1 MLKLKTKLLNLIMVP
16 VMVLAMVITVDNTK
30 VNASYNVSNDISLIE
45 KNKAVNEG
53 IRNNSNREKTY
64 KELAAEAVAV
74 ELEEAKEE
82 SMCIEERIKEACD
95 KYGVPFNIV
104 LAIARLETGWFTSPA
119 FVNGNNPGG
128 LCSNGSPISFA
139 SVDEGVDRFVSNLA
153 NNYFAVGLNTPE
165 LIGPKYCPGSQSWID
180 QVEEMM
186 WYEYSFYL

>member
-16 VMVLAMVITVDNTK
+16 VMVLAMVITIDNTK

-74 ELEEAKEE
+74 ELEEAKKE
-82 SMCIEERIKEACD
+82 SMYIEERIKKACD
-95 KYGVPFNIV
+95 EYGVPFNIV

-128 LCSNGSPISFA
+128 LCSNGSLISFA
-139 SVDEGVDRFVSNLA
+139 SVDEGVDKFVSNLA

>member
-30 VNASYNVSNDISLIE
+30 VNASYNANNDISIMEE
-45 KNKAVNEG
+45 KKDAVNEG
-53 IRNNSNREKTY
+53 IRNNSKREKTY
-64 KELAAEAVAV
+64 KELAASAVAV

-82 SMCIEERIKEACD
+82 SMCIEERIKETCD
-95 KYGVPFNIV
+95 EYGVPFNIV

-128 LCSNGSPISFA
+128 LCSNGSPISFET
-139 SVDEGVDRFVSNLA
+139 VDEGVDRFVSNLA
-153 NNYFAVGLNTPE
+153 NNYFAIGLNTPE
-165 LIGPKYCPGSQSWID
+165 LIGPKYCSGSQSWID

-186 WYEYSFYL
+186 WYDV